1 MRAESPRFQN
11 LWELTVLSTLREA
24 PMHPYEIL
32 RVLKERHK
40 EEVLVL
46 KRGSLYHA
54 IDRLLAAGHIEEVET
69 RRNGRRPERTTY
81 RLTEDGE
88 RHLLAALRQLVAVPH
103 HEVSEFMAAMSFLV
117 HLGPR
122 EALAQL
128 DDRSRQLEVEIAA
141 ADEAMVYALPFAG
154 RINLLETEYQ
164 QAMRRAELAWIRGL
178 AGDLRSGRLDW
189 NLEALLVLVRESHER
204 RAAMAEPSR

>member
-1 MRAESPRFQN
+1 MRVEPPRFQN
-11 LWELTVLSTLREA
+11 LWELTVLCTLREA

-40 EEVLVL
+40 EELLVL

-54 IDRLLAAGHIEEVET
+54 IERLLAAAHIEEVDT
-69 RRNGRRPERTTY
+69 RRNGRRPERTKY
-81 RLTEDGE
+81 RLTDAGQQ
-88 RHLLAALRQLVAVPH
+88 HLLDGLRRLVAVPR
-103 HEVSEFMAAMSFLV
+103 HEASEFMSAMSFLV

-122 EALAQL
+122 DALAGL
-128 DDRSRQLEVEIAA
+128 DERSRQLEVEIAL
-141 ADEAMVYALPFAG
+141 ADEQMAYALGIAG
-154 RINLLETEYQ
+154 RVNLLETEYQ

-189 NLEALLVLVRESHER
+189 NIEALLAYLREAHER
-204 RAAMAEPSR
+204 RAALAESSR